1 MEPKFLGRSDN
12 KFKNFLKQVRL
23 LPPGAFSPVF
33 MHLTELYPDSLLRFR
48 PIEASDEAMLLTVYA
63 SSRSEEMALLPDWT
77 DTQKLGFLTQQFQAQ
92 HLYYQ
97 QNYPRAAFLVILCAG
112 QVAGRLYLDRRPA
125 EIRIVD
131 ITLLPAFRNQG
142 FGVQILQNLQAE
154 ATAAD
159 KPLTIHVER
168 QNRALQLYERLGFR
182 PVETGNA
189 VYLLM
194 EWRTQA

>member
-1 MEPKFLGRSDN
+1 MLLNEP
-12 KFKNFLKQVRL
+12 
-23 LPPGAFSPVF
+23 
-33 MHLTELYPDSLLRFR
+33 YPDSPLRFR
-48 PIEASDEAMLLTVYA
+48 PIEANDEAMLLTVYA

-77 DTQKLGFLTQQFQAQ
+77 EAQKLAFLTQQFQAQ

-97 QNYPRAAFLVILCAG
+97 QNYPRANFQVITGNG

-131 ITLLPAFRNQG
+131 ITLLPAFRNRG

-154 ATAAD
+154 AAVAD

-194 EWRTQA
+194 EWRAQAEAAPEA